1 MLYSSGT
8 QGTALLIPSIPLSID
23 HSVMNHPDHHRAQT
37 IDGSRVH
44 PSVVEFIHRGIGHAP
59 TRERKIITI
68 SKQAASTK
76 KAQRKAPKL
85 QCEQDFGSR

>member
-1 MLYSSGT
+1 
-8 QGTALLIPSIPLSID
+8 
-23 HSVMNHPDHHRAQT
+23 MNHPDHHRAQT
-37 IDGSRVH
+37 IDGSRDSSIGCGNSSIEE
-44 PSVVEFIHRGIGHAP
+44 SVMAP